1 MLPNNNT
8 KILMLRL
15 TAAFVLLATTTVL
28 AFSPP
33 QSSQSISTST
43 TTSTSIRKTQRT
55 KSSPATTYTTSTA
68 TTLYYAQDK
77 PSPPAIDCKQAA
89 TTATTTRTIQQ
100 TTTTKKKTKI
110 IVRDI
115 KSIDELQFFL
125 EEDDRPAVI
134 KFHAP
139 WCKTCQRLGLQFDK
153 LARDYG
159 DTILDRQ
166 LVQGSVRFAAIEFG
180 SETCR
185 LITETLQVP
194 GVPTFQLY
202 SGIYKLWQQHG
213 AKTTRELQMELERLS
228 TSAEDIRERA
238 QSVDDGILENAIEER
253 FFDVPDFLNEEW

>member
-1 MLPNNNT
+1 MPMLPNNNT

-33 QSSQSISTST
+33 QSSQSI
-43 TTSTSIRKTQRT
+43 STSIRKTQRT

-100 TTTTKKKTKI
+100 TTTKKKTKI